1 MFRLQILLL
10 ALLSASAPAGI
21 HAHADQTVDG
31 VALRPSGDVPDE
43 RDSLEQLTGRLDT
56 LVRTSLNEL
65 YLNIDGRC
73 EARRLIDELK
83 ILATKTAA
91 FRQLVSSADSPP
103 ATRRRS
109 WRDVVGVI
117 AAVRFMIEQ
126 PDYVCA
132 RETGF
137 MEPYQRIRRLEF
149 LIFQSLMNGN

>member
-73 EARRLIDELK
+73 EVRRLNANDKE
-83 ILATKTAA
+83 
-91 FRQLVSSADSPP
+91 FDPHPVSPLSNHGP
-103 ATRRRS
+103 
-109 WRDVVGVI
+109 G
-117 AAVRFMIEQ
+117 
-126 PDYVCA
+126 
-132 RETGF
+132 RE
-137 MEPYQRIRRLEF
+137 
-149 LIFQSLMNGN
+149 